1 MNTNVSRR
9 IVRHQVGSIR
19 GSNSLGI
26 PNTALYGP
34 VIPMIGMNL
43 PIVAG
48 NQSGVQALQ
57 SQLNGLNL
65 NINSHT
71 PPTLTDEDFPSLLG

>member
-1 MNTNVSRR
+1 M
-9 IVRHQVGSIR
+9 RHQVGSMM
-19 GSNSLGI
+19 NPL
-26 PNTALYGP
+26 
-34 VIPMIGMNL
+34 GMNL

-65 NINSHT
+65 NTNSHT

>member
-1 MNTNVSRR
+1 M
-9 IVRHQVGSIR
+9 RHQVGSMI
-19 GSNSLGI
+19 NPLGI
-26 PNTALYGP
+26 PNTALSGP
-34 VIPMIGMNL
+34 FIPMMGMNL
-43 PIVAG
+43 PIVTG

-65 NINSHT
+65 NTNSHT